1 MAGEI
6 ARAAVEAGTT
16 AVMDLSL
23 SVPGCSISLK
33 IDNVWIAG
41 AVTVGAISLGAFYLA
56 RKGPSEDAIRRA
68 LERTDNSG
76 VVDPAVRN
84 ITDGH
89 SVLVELHCHTE
100 TSLLLFLEDFEKK
113 KVQFR
118 LEEKF
123 KKIGFMD
130 ELDVTIRN
138 AEEVYEK
145 ARQRIR

>member
-1 MAGEI
+1 
-6 ARAAVEAGTT
+6 
-16 AVMDLSL
+16 
-23 SVPGCSISLK
+23 

-100 TSLLLFLEDFEKK
+100 TSLLLFLEDFKKK
-113 KVQFR
+113 KVKFR
-118 LEEKF
+118 LEEEF
-123 KKIGFMD
+123 KKIGFKD
-130 ELDVTIRN
+130 ELGVTIRN